1 MGCYRHD
8 GLAEDFCDALID
20 LIFLQRVALQSAAP
34 SRLQLFAHEEVL
46 KMARYN
52 LNTQT
57 TVSQRHRPV
66 VARLHWMPKHA
77 GWVAS
82 LTLASLAWWAW
93 PQSTDKLA
101 ETAVHAATDQTA
113 QPQQQKPVDQ
123 SADQA
128 SVSTSASN
136 QASIWSRLAQAEEF
150 YDDQSPDP
158 RTRNAAIDPIQLA
171 AHHPLKARAFLDNVV
186 LLAEPRGGFLVES
199 VLAGSQHER
208 AGLKAGD
215 TIYSLELPGQTLVD
229 ETNMVALTS
238 VSILAFDV
246 VRQGALVRLSTGLSD
261 EVATH
266 ATP

>member
-1 MGCYRHD
+1 
-8 GLAEDFCDALID
+8 
-20 LIFLQRVALQSAAP
+20 
-34 SRLQLFAHEEVL
+34 
-46 KMARYN
+46 MARYN

-57 TVSQRHRPV
+57 TVSQRRRPV

-77 GWVAS
+77 VWVAS
-82 LTLASLAWWAW
+82 LTLASLAWWVW
-93 PQSTDKLA
+93 LQSTDKLA

-113 QPQQQKPVDQ
+113 QPQQQKP
-123 SADQA
+123 ADQI

-199 VLAGSQHER
+199 VLTGSQHER

-215 TIYSLELPGQTLVD
+215 TIYSLELPGQPLVD